1 MSHNFGFRTFLAAT
15 LAALVFNVSTVL
27 AETVAPLPPGP
38 YPVGCT
44 SVEQD
49 FSRLAPGESPQQYW
63 EGIPAADGRPR
74 YVTDLLTG
82 AGTAT
87 PVIGF
92 GVPDD
97 GELFGKLA
105 GKTYSVALIIC
116 YPTTAAN
123 NRAPYPLPNGVI
135 VPAMQ
140 RGGQTPLLATGQAR
154 WPLLEFSHGLAG
166 SPLDADYMYA
176 IQLFASNGYVV
187 MAPFHADTRVV
198 DVSLDNLGDVLH
210 AIANF
215 PDYTAMQAVRPL
227 SLEYALDYM
236 LSDPFWSA
244 NVDADRIAGFGASL
258 GGEAVLLQ
266 AGAALTVS
274 AGLSSRQVV
283 VDDRLKSVA
292 TYVPYFGQVL
302 LPAFGRDQ
310 AGIDSMNPIP
320 VLAIAG
326 TADTVAPLPATLQGM
341 ERMVSTRVLVALEGV
356 EHGFD
361 VPSAPDIFTWSVIFL
376 DATSGHDPAALS
388 QLQRMTNVAGG
399 GDDRV
404 VISDVMPYP
413 PSGDEEDVVE
423 YYNASLDHYFMTAYP
438 NEIAI
443 LDAGTPIA
451 GWTRTGREFKA
462 WPITSTQGSPV
473 CRYFGKPGVGPD
485 THFYSAYANECAIL
499 ATDPQWI
506 FEGHVMK
513 TDVPVHGTCPAGE
526 MVVVRLYNNGMRGV
540 ANHRY
545 TISPMV
551 IDAMVE
557 QGWIVEGPVFCT
569 PP

>member
-1 MSHNFGFRTFLAAT
+1 MTPTSVIIKLCAAA
-15 LAALVFNVSTVL
+15 LAALVFASPAAI
-27 AETVAPLPPGP
+27 AETIAPLPPGP

-74 YVTDLLTG
+74 YVTDLLVG

-105 GKTYSVALIIC
+105 GKTYSIALIVC
-116 YPTTAAN
+116 YPTTADN
-123 NRAPYPLPNGVI
+123 DRAAYALPNGAS

-140 RGGQTPLLATGQAR
+140 RGAQMPLLATGQAR
-154 WPLLEFSHGLAG
+154 WPLLELSHGLAG

-176 IQLFASNGYVV
+176 IQLFASNGYIV

-198 DVSLDNLGDVLH
+198 DVDLNDLQDVLH
-210 AIANF
+210 AIADF
-215 PDYTAMQAVRPL
+215 PDYTAMQAIRPL
-227 SLEYALDYM
+227 SLKYALDYM
-236 LSDPFWSA
+236 LSDPFWSSHA
-244 NVDADRIAGFGASL
+244 DADRVAGFGASL

-266 AGAALTVS
+266 AGAKLTVS
-274 AGLSSRQVV
+274 VGLSSRQVL
-283 VDDRLKSVA
+283 VDNRLKSVA

-302 LPAFGRDQ
+302 FPAFGRDES
-310 AGIDSMNPIP
+310 GVDFMNPIP
-320 VLAIAG
+320 VLAISG
-326 TADTVAPLPATLQGM
+326 TADTVAPLAATQEGM
-341 ERMVSTRVLVALEGV
+341 ERLVGTHVLVSLQGV
-356 EHGFD
+356 QHGFD
-361 VPSAPDIFTWSVIFL
+361 IPSAPDIFTWSVVFL
-376 DATSGHDPAALS
+376 DATTGHDPGALA
-388 QLQRMTNVAGG
+388 QLQRMTSVAGG
-399 GDDRV
+399 GDDRI
-404 VISDVMPYP
+404 VIADVMPYP
-413 PSGDEEDVVE
+413 PSDDEEDVVE
-423 YYNASLDHYFMTAYP
+423 YYNASLDHYFMTAYA

-451 GWTRTGREFKA
+451 GWTRTGRVFKA
-462 WPITSTQGSPV
+462 WPMSSANGMPV
-473 CRYFGKPGVGPD
+473 CRYYGKPGVGPD
-485 THFYSAYANECAIL
+485 THFYSVFANECAIL
-499 ATDPQWI
+499 AAEPQWLL
-506 FEGHVMK
+506 EGYVMK
-513 TDVPVHGTCPAGE
+513 TDAPVDGTCPAGE
-526 MVVVRLYNNGMRGV
+526 MIVVRLYNNGMRGV

-545 TISPMV
+545 TISPTV
-551 IDAMVE
+551 IDAMVA